1 MAKKRV
7 HEVAK
12 ELKIESRELI
22 ERLADL
28 GIRVK
33 CNFSTLTDE
42 EVARVR
48 TALATTPGSVA
59 KGTEAGTPVEAEEV
73 RPPARKAAAK
83 AKPSEKPGARPK
95 EDEQKTPEKS
105 KQVEPGEPE
114 KKAETKEHKP
124 PAKPQTITKYG
135 PGLVDKVPQRPP
147 DRRFAERPLSFE
159 KKTGRGILSGV
170 TARPLQ
176 PDTKPS
182 PAMKPAASPEQVESP
197 ASHTLAAKAGP
208 EQGVPLHGDAATA
221 GHPTSPKTLAGVPE
235 VKRPEHRVHPG
246 RAPEP
251 RHEHRPGGKPQ
262 GQRPVAQQPRPNGTW
277 PGRGAP
283 RPQTG
288 HLGAPAERKGQR
300 PGFEQRPAKLAP
312 IPPPPQEKGK
322 VPQKERQKTDRRV
335 KERPAD
341 RLMPQWEEEG
351 EKLKSKLIK
360 RRRETP
366 AQPVVRLVE
375 RKPIQISETITV
387 KELAEKMQRKAADL
401 IKRLMMLGMMVTI
414 NQEIDADTA
423 LILAQEFG
431 YEVEVKPE
439 FDVESLLVEEPETDP
454 SNLKPRPPILTV
466 MGHVDHGKTSLL
478 DAIRKTNVTATEAG
492 GITQHIGAYQVEK
505 NNRKITFIDTPG
517 HEAFTAMRA
526 RGAQVTDVAVL
537 VVAADDGVMPQTV
550 EAINHA
556 KAAKVPIVVALNKI
570 DKPNANPDRVKKELA
585 DQGLVPEEWGGD
597 TICVPVSALKKEG
610 IEDLLE
616 MILLVADVLELKANP
631 ERPARGTIIES
642 KLDKGRGP
650 VATVLVANG
659 TLNVGDTL
667 VTGGQ
672 FVRVRAM
679 IDDKGKRVNQAAPST
694 PVEVLGFSEVPEAG
708 EAFVV
713 IEERL
718 ARQIAQKRLAK
729 KREEEVRTRGKIALE
744 DVYKHIQEG
753 QIKELPL
760 IVKADV
766 QGSAEA
772 LSKALERLGTEEV
785 RVNLIH
791 TGVGAITAMD
801 IMLAAASGAI
811 ILGFNVRPDINARR
825 AQEREKI
832 DIKLYQVIYDAI
844 NDVKAAL
851 SGLLEPDYRE
861 VILGHVEVR
870 KVFHASRLGTI
881 AGCYVTDGKISR
893 DANVRVLRDGV
904 IIHTGKVASLKRFKD
919 DVREV
924 AQGFECGLMIEDYG
938 DIQEGDELEFFV
950 LEAVKRQ
957 LD

>member
-22 ERLADL
+22 KKLADL
-28 GIRVK
+28 GVQVK
-33 CNFSTLTDE
+33 CNFSTLSDE
-42 EVARVR
+42 EVERVR
-48 TALATTPGSVA
+48 KALSPATPGVVA
-59 KGTEAGTPVEAEEV
+59 KDTEAGAPI
-73 RPPARKAAAK
+73 KAGETEPLTGQDAV
-83 AKPSEKPGARPK
+83 PSETAGKPGARPK
-95 EDEQKTPEKS
+95 EGAQKTPEKG
-105 KQVEPGEPE
+105 KQLEPADAE
-114 KKAETKEHKP
+114 KTAETKGEKP
-124 PAKPQTITKYG
+124 PEKPSISKFG
-135 PGLVDKVPQRPP
+135 PGLVDKVPMRPP

-176 PDTKPS
+176 PEVKPVPS
-182 PAMKPAASPEQVESP
+182 ARPEKIEHPETPPAAV
-197 ASHTLAAKAGP
+197 KAGTEREVSVP
-208 EQGVPLHGDAATA
+208 ESAAPA
-221 GHPTSPKTLAGVPE
+221 APPISPQIAVGVPE
-235 VKRPEHRVHPG
+235 PRKTEPRVQPG
-246 RAPEP
+246 RGPEP
-251 RHEHRPGGKPQ
+251 KRGHRPGRKPQ
-262 GQRPVAQQPRPNGTW
+262 GHRPVAQQPRQDGVW
-277 PGRGAP
+277 PGRQAP

-288 HLGAPAERKGQR
+288 QFGIPSERKGQR

-322 VPQKERQKTDRRV
+322 IPQKQERQKADRRI

-351 EKLKSKLIK
+351 EKLKNKLIK
-360 RRRETP
+360 RRKETH
-366 AQPVVRLVE
+366 AQPAVRLVE
-375 RKPIQISETITV
+375 KKPIQIGETVTV

-423 LILAQEFG
+423 VILAQEFG

-454 SNLKPRPPILTV
+454 AKLKPRPPILTV

-492 GITQHIGAYQVEK
+492 GITQHIGAYQVDK

-526 RGAQVTDVAVL
+526 RGAKVTDVAVL
-537 VVAADDGVMPQTV
+537 VVAADDGVKPQTI

-556 KAAKVPIVVALNKI
+556 RAAKVPIVVALNKI
-570 DKPNANPDRVKKELA
+570 DKSNANPDRVKKELA

-597 TICVPVSALKKEG
+597 TICVPVSALKKQG

-616 MILLVADVLELKANP
+616 MILLVADVLDLKANP
-631 ERPARGTIIES
+631 ERPARGTIVES

-650 VATVLVANG
+650 VATALVANG

-672 FVRVRAM
+672 FARVRAM
-679 IDDKGKRVNQAAPST
+679 IDDKGKRVNQAGPST

-729 KREEEVRTRGKIALE
+729 KREEEVRARAKIALE

-791 TGVGAITAMD
+791 TGVGAITETD

-811 ILGFNVRPDINARR
+811 ILGFNVRPALSARK
-825 AQEREKI
+825 AQEREKV

-851 SGLLEPDYRE
+851 SGLLEPEHRE
-861 VILGHVEVR
+861 VVLGHVEVR
-870 KVFHASRLGTI
+870 KVFHASKLGTI
-881 AGCYVTDGKISR
+881 AGCYVTEGKISR
-893 DANVRVLRDGV
+893 DANVRVVRDGV
-904 IIHTGKVASLKRFKD
+904 VIHTGKVASLKRFKD

-924 AQGFECGLMIEDYG
+924 AQGFECGLMIKDYD
-938 DIQEGDELEFFV
+938 DIQEGDELEFFIM
-950 LEAVKRQ
+950 EAVKRH
-957 LD
+957 LE

>member
-22 ERLADL
+22 KKLAEL
-28 GIRVK
+28 GIEVK
-33 CNFSTLTDE
+33 CNFSALSDE
-42 EVARVR
+42 EVERVR
-48 TALATTPGSVA
+48 MALSPAGPDKIM
-59 KGTEAGTPVEAEEV
+59 KGTAAGVESGPLAGKEV
-73 RPPARKAAAK
+73 APKPAGKSA
-83 AKPSEKPGARPK
+83 ARPG
-95 EDEQKTPEKS
+95 EGAQR
-105 KQVEPGEPE
+105 KQAEPQGAQ
-114 KKAETKEHKP
+114 KKAEPKEEKP
-124 PAKPQTITKYG
+124 PERSPSISDYG

-147 DRRFAERPLSFE
+147 DRRFAQRPLSFE
-159 KKTGRGILSGV
+159 KRAGRGIFPGV
-170 TARPLQ
+170 AGRPLQ
-176 PDTKPS
+176 PEAKPS
-182 PAMKPAASPEQVESP
+182 LPVKPAP
-197 ASHTLAAKAGP
+197 AAPGEAEGSAAPAPAAKAVAERGT
-208 EQGVPLHGDAATA
+208 PLPAGAA
-221 GHPTSPKTLAGVPE
+221 PVRPSTSPQPGVVKSEPGVQPRGVPE
-235 VKRPEHRVHPG
+235 
-246 RAPEP
+246 P
-251 RHEHRPGGKPQ
+251 RREHRPGGRPQ
-262 GQRPVAQQPRPNGTW
+262 DQAW
-277 PGRGAP
+277 PGHPTP
-283 RPQTG
+283 RPQAAQP
-288 HLGAPAERKGQR
+288 GAGAERKGQHF
-300 PGFEQRPAKLAP
+300 GFEQRPARLGP

-322 VPQKERQKTDRRV
+322 VPQKQERHKTDRRA

-341 RLMPQWEEEG
+341 RLIHQWEAEG
-351 EKLKSKLIK
+351 EKLKSKLIR
-360 RRRETP
+360 RRREP
-366 AQPVVRLVE
+366 QAQPAVRLVE
-375 RKPIQISETITV
+375 RKPIQIGETVTV
-387 KELAEKMQRKAADL
+387 KELAEKMQRKATDL

-423 LILAQEFG
+423 VILAQEFG

-454 SNLKPRPPILTV
+454 SKLEPRPPIITV

-478 DAIRKTNVTATEAG
+478 DAIRQTKVTATEAG

-505 NNRKITFIDTPG
+505 NNRRITFIDTPG

-526 RGAQVTDVAVL
+526 RGAKVTDVAVL

-597 TICVPVSALKKEG
+597 TVCVPVSALKKQG

-616 MILLVADVLELKANP
+616 MILLVADVLDLKANAG
-631 ERPARGTIIES
+631 RPARGTVIES
-642 KLDKGRGP
+642 RLDKGRGP

-659 TLNVGDTL
+659 TLKVGDTL

-672 FVRVRAM
+672 FARVRAM
-679 IDDKGKRVNQAAPST
+679 FDDKGKRVNQAGPSI

-729 KREEEVRTRGKIALE
+729 KREEEVRARGRIALE

-772 LSKALERLGTEEV
+772 LSKALDRLGTEEV

-791 TGVGAITAMD
+791 AGVGAIRETD

-811 ILGFNVRPDINARR
+811 ILGFNVRPDVNARK
-825 AQEREKI
+825 AQEREKV
-832 DIKLYQVIYDAI
+832 DIRLYQVIYDAI
-844 NDVKAAL
+844 TDIKAAL
-851 SGLLEPDYRE
+851 SGLLEPEYRE
-861 VILGHVEVR
+861 AILGHVEVR
-870 KVFHASRLGTI
+870 KVFYASKLGTI
-881 AGCYVTDGKISR
+881 AGCYVTDGKVSR
-893 DANVRVLRDGV
+893 DANVRVVRDGV
-904 IIHTGKVASLKRFKD
+904 VIHTGKVASLKRFKD

-924 AQGFECGLMIEDYG
+924 AQGFECGLMIDGYD
-938 DIQEGDELEFFV
+938 DIQEGDELEFFAV
-950 LEAVKRQ
+950 EAVKRQ
-957 LD
+957 LE

>member
-22 ERLADL
+22 KKLTDL
-28 GIRVK
+28 GIQVK
-33 CNFSTLTDE
+33 CNFSALSDE
-42 EVARVR
+42 EIERVR
-48 TALATTPGSVA
+48 MALSPAAPGSVA
-59 KGTEAGTPVEAEEV
+59 SGTESGGPVGADKPSAGKDVLPQKPAEKYDTHPKQGVQKQAEPAGAERRPVPKGE
-73 RPPARKAAAK
+73 RPP
-83 AKPSEKPGARPK
+83 EKP
-95 EDEQKTPEKS
+95 QS
-105 KQVEPGEPE
+105 
-114 KKAETKEHKP
+114 
-124 PAKPQTITKYG
+124 ISKYG

-176 PDTKPS
+176 PEAKPS
-182 PAMKPAASPEQVESP
+182 PLTKPAPVGPETVERPVVPSP
-197 ASHTLAAKAGP
+197 AAKTGAQKEAA
-208 EQGVPLHGDAATA
+208 VPRDAAQA
-221 GHPTSPKTLAGVPE
+221 RPQTSPQTTLVSLPE
-235 VKRPEHRVHPG
+235 VKKSEPKAQPG
-246 RAPEP
+246 RAPVP
-251 RHEHRPGGKPQ
+251 RREHRPGGKPE
-262 GQRPVAQQPRPNGTW
+262 GQRPVAQQPRQNGIW
-277 PGRGAP
+277 SLREDP
-283 RPQTG
+283 RLQTG
-288 HLGAPAERKGQR
+288 QVGGPVEKKG
-300 PGFEQRPAKLAP
+300 QRPAKLAP

-322 VPQKERQKTDRRV
+322 VPQKQERHKTDRRV

-341 RLMPQWEEEG
+341 RLIPQWEEEG

-360 RRRETP
+360 RRKEP
-366 AQPVVRLVE
+366 QAQPAVRLVE
-375 RKPIQISETITV
+375 KKPIQIGETVTI

-423 LILAQEFG
+423 VILAQEFG

-439 FDVESLLVEEPETDP
+439 FDIESLLVEEPETDP
-454 SNLKPRPPILTV
+454 SKLKPRPPILTV

-526 RGAQVTDVAVL
+526 RGAKVTDVAVL
-537 VVAADDGVMPQTV
+537 VVAADDGVMPQTI

-556 KAAKVPIVVALNKI
+556 KAANVPIVVALNKI

-585 DQGLVPEEWGGD
+585 DQGLVAEEWGGD
-597 TICVPVSALKKEG
+597 TICVPVSALKKQG

-616 MILLVADVLELKANP
+616 MILLVADVLDLKANP

-667 VTGGQ
+667 VAGGQ
-672 FVRVRAM
+672 FARVRAM
-679 IDDKGKRVNQAAPST
+679 IDDKGKRVNQVGPST

-708 EAFVV
+708 EAFFVV
-713 IEERL
+713 EERL
-718 ARQIAQKRLAK
+718 ARQIVQKRLAK
-729 KREEEVRTRGKIALE
+729 KREEEVRARAKIALE

-772 LSKALERLGTEEV
+772 LSKALQRLGTEEV

-791 TGVGAITAMD
+791 TGVGAISETD

-811 ILGFNVRPDINARR
+811 ILGFNVRPDINARK
-825 AQEREKI
+825 AQEREKV
-832 DIKLYQVIYDAI
+832 DIRLYQVIYDAI

-851 SGLLEPDYRE
+851 SGLLEPEYRE
-861 VILGHVEVR
+861 VLLGHVEVR

-893 DANVRVLRDGV
+893 DANVRVIRDGV
-904 IIHTGKVASLKRFKD
+904 VVHTGKVASLKRFKD

-924 AQGFECGLMIEDYG
+924 AQGFECGLMIEDYD
-938 DIQEGDELEFFV
+938 DIQEGDELEFFS

-957 LD
+957 LE

>member
-22 ERLADL
+22 KKLTEL
-28 GIRVK
+28 GIQVK
-33 CNFSTLTDE
+33 CNFSVLSDE
-42 EVARVR
+42 EVERVRMALSPVVSGLVAEGTETAARVEAKESGLPR
-48 TALATTPGSVA
+48 AGRDLAP
-59 KGTEAGTPVEAEEV
+59 KPAG
-73 RPPARKAAAK
+73 
-83 AKPSEKPGARPK
+83 KPGARPG
-95 EDEQKTPEKS
+95 EGVQKTPDEGKQAGPADAQKAQKKTEQKGEKPPEKS
-105 KQVEPGEPE
+105 PSISN
-114 KKAETKEHKP
+114 H
-124 PAKPQTITKYG
+124 G

-147 DRRFAERPLSFE
+147 DRRFAQRPLSFE
-159 KKTGRGILSGV
+159 KGVGRGIFSRVAAQPLQAEAKSSSPVKPVPATPGKV
-170 TARPLQ
+170 EHPAVPAPAAKTVAKRGTPLPEGAAPARPSISPQ
-176 PDTKPS
+176 PGV
-182 PAMKPAASPEQVESP
+182 MKSE
-197 ASHTLAAKAGP
+197 
-208 EQGVPLHGDAATA
+208 
-221 GHPTSPKTLAGVPE
+221 PKVQPRRG
-235 VKRPEHRVHPG
+235 
-246 RAPEP
+246 PEP
-251 RHEHRPGGKPQ
+251 RREHRPEGRPQ
-262 GQRPVAQQPRPNGTW
+262 GQRPVAQQWEDRAW
-277 PGRGAP
+277 PGRQAP

-288 HLGAPAERKGQR
+288 QLGAGAGEKGQR
-300 PGFEQRPAKLAP
+300 PEFEQRPVKLGP

-322 VPQKERQKTDRRV
+322 APHKQKRHKTDRRA

-341 RLMPQWEEEG
+341 RLIYQWKEEG
-351 EKLKSKLIK
+351 EKLKSKLIR
-360 RRRETP
+360 RRREP
-366 AQPVVRLVE
+366 QAQPAVRLVE
-375 RKPIQISETITV
+375 QKPIQIGETVTV

-423 LILAQEFG
+423 VILAQEFG

-439 FDVESLLVEEPETDP
+439 FDVESLLIEEPETDP
-454 SNLKPRPPILTV
+454 SKLEPRPPIVTV

-478 DAIRKTNVTATEAG
+478 DAIRKTNVTATEVG

-505 NNRKITFIDTPG
+505 NNRRITFIDTPG

-526 RGAQVTDVAVL
+526 RGAKVTDVAVL

-556 KAAKVPIVVALNKI
+556 RAAKVPIVVALNKI

-597 TICVPVSALKKEG
+597 TVCVPVSALKKQG
-610 IEDLLE
+610 IEELLE
-616 MILLVADVLELKANP
+616 MILLVADVLDLKANP
-631 ERPARGTIIES
+631 GRPARGTVIES
-642 KLDKGRGP
+642 RLDKGRGP

-659 TLNVGDTL
+659 TLNVGDAL

-672 FVRVRAM
+672 FARVRAM
-679 IDDKGKRVNQAAPST
+679 IDDKGKRLNQARPST

-729 KREEEVRTRGKIALE
+729 KREEEVRARAKVALE
-744 DVYKHIQEG
+744 DVYKRIQEG
-753 QIKELPL
+753 QIKELAL

-766 QGSAEA
+766 QGSADA
-772 LSKALERLGTEEV
+772 LSKALDRLGTEEV

-791 TGVGAITAMD
+791 TGVGAITETD

-811 ILGFNVRPDINARR
+811 ILGFNVRPDVNARK
-825 AQEREKI
+825 AQEREKV
-832 DIKLYQVIYDAI
+832 DIRLYQVIYDAI
-844 NDVKAAL
+844 ADIKAAL
-851 SGLLEPDYRE
+851 SGLLEPEYRE
-861 VILGHVEVR
+861 VVLGHVEVR
-870 KVFHASRLGTI
+870 KVFHASKLGAI

-893 DANVRVLRDGV
+893 DANVRVVRDGV

-924 AQGFECGLMIEDYG
+924 AQGFECGLMIEGYD

-950 LEAVKRQ
+950 METVKRQ
-957 LD
+957 LE